1 MAQRSRRLLI
11 VLLLFYQFF
20 GLIVFLAEVRSQTGA
35 IDKSFEEIV
44 KLAVKESR
52 VRVGA
57 GMSRE
62 DATVILKGFNQKY
75 PMIKVEI
82 TRTSGPEPAERLLNE
97 ALARVVEYD
106 LYDIPA
112 AMQNR
117 FVKSGALAGP
127 IEWQKLFPN
136 IPQVHFSPDGYFNA
150 LGFNLRILAYNPS
163 LVPTA
168 RIPKNWSDCLDPYW
182 KGKMAVDTNPRSLS
196 GLFKSWGE
204 ARIVEYASQLKQNQP
219 IWKSGQAEALA
230 QLAAG
235 EFSMLCGAHYAS
247 IHRLLRQD
255 PKAKI
260 AMSIPGEVPV
270 SLGQT
275 MAVMKGA
282 PNPNAALLFS
292 AWSNSADGQIFYD
305 QVGRGSPFV
314 PGTEQWKAIANSGAK
329 TIFEGWDRT
338 DYEPIIS
345 KKIAAA
351 WGFPVGK

>member
-1 MAQRSRRLLI
+1 MAQRLRRLRI
-11 VLLLFYQFF
+11 VLFFFYQFL
-20 GLIVFLAEVRSQTGA
+20 GLIVYLAEARPQMAA
-35 IDKSFEEIV
+35 IGKSFEEIV
-44 KLAVKESR
+44 KLAVKEGR

-97 ALARVVEYD
+97 ALAGVVEYD

-117 FVKSGALAGP
+117 FVKSGVLAGS

-182 KGKMAVDTNPRSLS
+182 KGKMAVDTNPRSLT

-204 ARIVEYASQLKQNQP
+204 AKILEYASQLKQNQP

-235 EFSMLCGAHYAS
+235 EFSMLCRRTNILRS
-247 IHRLLRQD
+247 SRKRLTVCSGNGTKEGD
-255 PKAKI
+255 CK
-260 AMSIPGEVPV
+260 
-270 SLGQT
+270 
-275 MAVMKGA
+275 
-282 PNPNAALLFS
+282 F
-292 AWSNSADGQIFYD
+292 
-305 QVGRGSPFV
+305 GR
-314 PGTEQWKAIANSGAK
+314 
-329 TIFEGWDRT
+329 
-338 DYEPIIS
+338 
-345 KKIAAA
+345 
-351 WGFPVGK
+351 